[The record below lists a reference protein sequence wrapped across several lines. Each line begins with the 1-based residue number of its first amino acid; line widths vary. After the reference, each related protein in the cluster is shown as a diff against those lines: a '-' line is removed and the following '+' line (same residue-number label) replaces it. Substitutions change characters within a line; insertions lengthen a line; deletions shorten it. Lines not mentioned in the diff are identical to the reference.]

1 MKNIDSLSI
10 TDAKSVLK
18 HLSLYRDMKKKLGAR
33 GVALFKRN
41 LSGESSFLVEHFST
55 VSEDLAFSKA
65 QTVYKKT
72 FGLEPKRSD
81 ITFRQVDH
89 IGWWIK
95 VYMNDDMVDMSYS
108 KVKKAM
114 NA

>member
-1 MKNIDSLSI
+1 MKNIDSLSVA
-10 TDAKSVLK
+10 DAKGLLK
-18 HLSLYRDMKKKLGAR
+18 HLNVYRDMKKKLWLR

-41 LSGESSFLVEHFST
+41 LSGTSTFLVEHFST
-55 VSEDLAFSKA
+55 VSEDLAFAKS

-72 FGLEPKRSD
+72 FNVEPKRAD
-81 ITFRQVDH
+81 IEFRQVDH

-95 VYMNDDMVDMSYS
+95 VYMDDNMVDMSYS
-108 KVKKAM
+108 KIKKAM